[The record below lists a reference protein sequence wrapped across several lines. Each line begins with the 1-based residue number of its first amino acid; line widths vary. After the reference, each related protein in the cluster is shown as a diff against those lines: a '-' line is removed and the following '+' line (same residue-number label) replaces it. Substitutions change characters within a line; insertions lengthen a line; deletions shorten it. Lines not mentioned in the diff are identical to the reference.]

1 MQPST
6 SQDALSQLQ
15 QFQASAKSP
24 TDIYNN
30 EAQQLGVPQAQQNI
44 SGLRGAIQATT
55 RTLNN
60 VAPSVMGRTANSL
73 VTSAQANRQIGNEQA
88 PISQQLSTQNTAL
101 GNATQDYGN
110 AEQRA
115 EAAANL
121 SLQGQGQQESY
132 LQNIYNA
139 LYSREQ
145 DAAKLAEQQREA
157 DMQAATARAAGSG
170 TSGLSPSFNFGGDS
184 GVATPTPAAPSP
196 SDALK
201 QQAQADVTR
210 VLTSGRSPASIQQEA
225 LAIQKSAGYGNTYD
239 QLKLQLLQTLEPNL
253 FKPAAPKPPPT
264 NYANQNANGQVF
276 NLKNLLK

>member
-184 GVATPTPAAPSP
+184 GVTAPTPAAPP
-196 SDALK
+196 QSDAIK
-201 QQAQADVTR
+201 QQATTAVMSLLGTNNKN
-210 VLTSGRSPASIQQEA
+210 LIQQTIS
-225 LAIQKSAGYGNTYD
+225 AIQKSAGYGNTYD
-239 QLKLQLLQTLEPNL
+239 KLKLQLIQNLQPDLLKAPP
-253 FKPAAPKPPPT
+253 KPAPPV
-264 NYANQNANGQVF
+264 NHANQNANGQTF
-276 NLKNLLK
+276 TLNNLLK